1 MLCVIGVNFF
11 WRYSMI
17 FLLLVLTLN
26 TFSTLFIP
34 FIHNLLFFT
43 PNFEHVL
50 TLAEISSDVNYYL
63 TTFLLF

>member
-34 FIHNLLFFT
+34 FIHNLLFLRLIL
-43 PNFEHVL
+43 NM
-50 TLAEISSDVNYYL
+50 YL
-63 TTFLLF
+63 PWRKYHLMLITI